1 MFIGGG
7 GQGYAR
13 VSLAAE
19 HDKPTTEA
27 DILPLRIA
35 GSWLQA
41 LTDGSKEV
49 VALLDADGGVQ
60 YLSVSGAVQQL
71 LGHEALEIMGMQ
83 PKALLHPLDRSRVIE
98 GFRTVAAHP
107 GGRITVEFRARHRG
121 GHYVRLEATA
131 VNRLR
136 NEYVNAIVVHV
147 REVQA
152 PEPPPPPRSSSIP
165 AARLEDED
173 GFLNAIDEAI
183 EKAAGGTFKFSV
195 MSLELDGAENLA
207 EAYGPEVNEAV
218 LLEVGRRLN
227 ALLRPG
233 DKLARLK
240 SGQYSILLDG
250 VGDRGLAERIAA
262 RIQKTVGNRFS
273 VKGQDVLSSATVGI
287 ATSTR
292 RYDRAEDVLRDAMMA
307 MARAK
312 GDGADRR
319 AVFRTHMHV
328 EKTRHMSLM
337 AELHNALQR
346 NQFRVYY
353 MPTVSLATRTVTGF
367 EALVRWYHPERGVI
381 SPELFIPIAE
391 ETGLIVRL
399 GRWVLLQACRQM
411 VEWQTRY
418 QLEPPLSLSVNLSA
432 NQFGDH
438 DLDDQV
444 ENILEDT
451 GFNPELLSLELC
463 ENAVLAH
470 RDAVG
475 DTLRRLR
482 KLGVKFSLD
491 NFGLNPSSFT
501 NLHALPYDRLKI
513 DRSLI
518 SNIGDTGRG
527 RDIVQAIIGLAH
539 NLSMEVVGEGV
550 ETPGQ
555 AAQLS
560 KLWCEY
566 AQGYLFG
573 KPVNADA
580 AGALI
585 ASYPRWWSG

>member
-1 MFIGGG
+1 M
-7 GQGYAR
+7 
-13 VSLAAE
+13 AADRDSPASE
-19 HDKPTTEA
+19 SE
-27 DILPLRIA
+27 ILPLRIA

-41 LTDGSKEV
+41 LTDGSKEI
-49 VALLDADGGVQ
+49 VALLDEDGGVQ
-60 YLSVSGAVQQL
+60 YLSVSGAVQHI
-71 LGHEALEIMGMQ
+71 LGYEALEIMGMQ
-83 PKALLHPLDRSRVIE
+83 PSELLHPLDRTRVLE
-98 GFRTVAAHP
+98 AFRTVAAHP
-107 GGRITVEFRARHRG
+107 GGRISVEFRARHRV

-136 NEYVNAIVVHV
+136 NEFVNAIVVHI
-147 REVQA
+147 REVTSL
-152 PEPPPPPRSSSIP
+152 EPPPPPRSSALPSP
-165 AARLEDED
+165 RLEDED
-173 GFLNAIDEAI
+173 GFLRAIDEAI
-183 EKAAGGTFKFSV
+183 EKAEGGSYKFSA
-195 MSLELDGAENLA
+195 MLLELESAESLE
-207 EAYGPEVNEAV
+207 EAYGPEVTEGV
-218 LLEVGRRLN
+218 LMEVGRRLN

-250 VGDRGLAERIAA
+250 VGDRALAERIAA

-273 VKGQDVLSSATVGI
+273 VKGQDVLSSALVGI

-307 MARAK
+307 VTKAK

-319 AVFRTHMHV
+319 AVFRTHMQV
-328 EKTRHMSLM
+328 EKTRHMSLV

-381 SPELFIPIAE
+381 SPDLFIPIAE

-411 VEWQTRY
+411 VEWQSRY
-418 QLEPPLSLSVNLSA
+418 SLDPPLSLSVNLSA
-432 NQFGDH
+432 KQFAEY

-451 GFNPELLSLELC
+451 AFDARLLTLEID
-463 ENAVLAH
+463 ERAVMEH
-470 RDAVG
+470 REAVSDAV
-475 DTLRRLR
+475 RRIR
-482 KLGVKFSLD
+482 KLGTKISLD
-491 NFGLNPSSFT
+491 NFGTGPSSFT
-501 NLHALPYDRLKI
+501 NLHILPYDRLKI
-513 DRSLI
+513 DRSLVGKMGE
-518 SNIGDTGRG
+518 SGRG
-527 RDIVQAIIGLAH
+527 RDIVQAIIGMAH
-539 NLSMEVVGEGV
+539 DLSMEVVGEGV

-560 KLWCEY
+560 KLWCEF

-573 KPVNADA
+573 KPMDADA

-585 ASYPRWWSG
+585 ASYPRWWS

>member
-1 MFIGGG
+1 
-7 GQGYAR
+7 
-13 VSLAAE
+13 LAI
-19 HDKPTTEA
+19 DQKSPA
-27 DILPLRIA
+27 DESEILPLRIA

-49 VALLDADGGVQ
+49 VALLDEDGSVQ

-71 LGHEALEIMGMQ
+71 LGYEALEIMGMQ
-83 PKALLHPLDRSRVIE
+83 PNELLHPLDRTRVLE

-107 GGRITVEFRARHRG
+107 GGRISVEFRARHRA

-136 NEYVNAIVVHV
+136 NEYVNAIVVHI
-147 REVQA
+147 REVQSHD
-152 PEPPPPPRSSSIP
+152 PPPPPRSSTLP
-165 AARLEDED
+165 TPRLEDED
-173 GFLNAIDEAI
+173 GFLHAIDEAI
-183 EKAAGGTFKFSV
+183 EKAGGGTFKFSV
-195 MSLELDGAENLA
+195 MLLELESADGLV
-207 EAYGPEVNEAV
+207 EAYGPEVAEGV

-240 SGQYSILLDG
+240 TGQYSILLDG
-250 VGDRGLAERIAA
+250 VGDRNLAERIAA

-273 VKGQDVLSSATVGI
+273 VKGQDVLSSAAVGI
-287 ATSTR
+287 ATSAR
-292 RYDRAEDVLRDAMMA
+292 RYDRAEDVLRDAMLA
-307 MARAK
+307 VTKAK
-312 GDGADRR
+312 GEGANHR

-353 MPTVSLATRTVTGF
+353 MPCVSLATRTVSGF

-381 SPELFIPIAE
+381 SPDLFIPIAE

-411 VEWQTRY
+411 VEWQNRY
-418 QLEPPLSLSVNLSA
+418 QLDPPLSISVNLSSK
-432 NQFGDH
+432 QFSDY

-451 GFNPELLSLELC
+451 GFSPELLTLEVG
-463 ENAVLAH
+463 ENAVVEY

-475 DTLRRLR
+475 DALRRLR

-491 NFGLNPSSFT
+491 NFGRGLSSFS
-501 NLHALPYDRLKI
+501 NLHLLPYDRLKI
-513 DRSLI
+513 DRQLVSKM
-518 SNIGDTGRG
+518 SDTGRG

-573 KPVNADA
+573 KPVDADA

>member
-1 MFIGGG
+1 M
-7 GQGYAR
+7 A
-13 VSLAAE
+13 SDPDNAASE
-19 HDKPTTEA
+19 R

-49 VALLDADGGVQ
+49 VALLDEDGGVQ
-60 YLSVSGAVQQL
+60 YLSVSGAVQHL

-83 PKALLHPLDRSRVIE
+83 PKELLHPLDRTRVLE

-107 GGRITVEFRARHRG
+107 GGRITVEFRARHRM

-136 NEYVNAIVVHV
+136 NEYVNAIVVHI
-147 REVQA
+147 REVQVA
-152 PEPPPPPRSSSIP
+152 EPPPPPRSSTLP
-165 AARLEDED
+165 TPRLEDEE
-173 GFLNAIDEAI
+173 GFMHAIDEAI
-183 EKAAGGTFKFSV
+183 EKAGGGTFQFSL
-195 MSLELDGAENLA
+195 MLLELESAQSME
-207 EAYGPEVNEAV
+207 EAYGVEVAEGV
-218 LLEVGRRLN
+218 LMEVGRRLH

-240 SGQYSILLDG
+240 TGQYSILLDG
-250 VGDRGLAERIAA
+250 VGDRGLAERIAS

-273 VKGQDVLSSATVGI
+273 VKGQDVLSSAIVGI
-287 ATSTR
+287 ATSSR
-292 RYDRAEDVLRDAMMA
+292 RYDRAEDVIRDAMMA
-307 MARAK
+307 ATKAK
-312 GDGADRR
+312 GEGVDRR
-319 AVFRTHMHV
+319 AVFRTSMHV

-353 MPTVSLATRTVTGF
+353 MPTVSLATRTVSGF

-381 SPELFIPIAE
+381 SPDLFIPIAE

-399 GRWVLLQACRQM
+399 GRWVLLHACRQM
-411 VEWQTRY
+411 VEWQNRY
-418 QLEPPLSLSVNLSA
+418 QLDPPLSLSVNLSA
-432 NQFGDH
+432 KQFADF

-451 GFNPELLSLELC
+451 AFNPELLTLEVT
-463 ENAVLAH
+463 EGAVVEH
-470 RDAVG
+470 KDAVG
-475 DTLRRLR
+475 DAIRRLR

-491 NFGLNPSSFT
+491 NFGLGPSSFT
-501 NLHALPYDRLKI
+501 NLHVLPYDRLKI

-518 SNIGDTGRG
+518 SKMSDTGRG

-573 KPVNADA
+573 KPVSADA

>member
-1 MFIGGG
+1 
-7 GQGYAR
+7 
-13 VSLAAE
+13 VAAE
-19 HDKPTTEA
+19 HDKPASEA
-27 DILPLRIA
+27 DLLPLRIA

-49 VALLDADGGVQ
+49 VALLDEDGSVQ
-60 YLSVSGAVQQL
+60 YLSVSGAVQHI
-71 LGHEALEIMGMQ
+71 LGYEALEIMGMQ
-83 PKALLHPLDRSRVIE
+83 VNDLLHPLDRTRVLDA
-98 GFRTVAAHP
+98 FRTVAAHP
-107 GGRITVEFRARHRG
+107 GGRISIEYRSRHRA
-121 GHYVRLEATA
+121 GHYVRLESTA

-136 NEYVNAIVVHV
+136 NDYVNAIVVHT
-147 REVQA
+147 REVQHQSIDVA
-152 PEPPPPPRSSSIP
+152 PPRSSSLP
-165 AARLEDED
+165 TPRLEDEE
-173 GFLNAIDEAI
+173 GFVHAIDEAI
-183 EKAAGGTFKFSV
+183 EKARGGAYKFSV
-195 MSLELDGAENLA
+195 MVLELESADSLL
-207 EAYGPEVNEAV
+207 EAYGPEVAEGV
-218 LLEVGRRLN
+218 LAEVGRRLH

-233 DKLARLK
+233 DKLARIK
-240 SGQYSILLDG
+240 SGPYAILLDG
-250 VGDRGLAERIAA
+250 VGDRSLAERISA

-287 ATSTR
+287 ATSER
-292 RYDRAEDVLRDAMMA
+292 RYDRAEDVLRDAMLA
-307 MARAK
+307 SVKAK
-312 GDGADRR
+312 GEGPERR
-319 AVFRTHMHV
+319 AIFRTHMHV

-353 MPTVSLATRTVTGF
+353 MPTISLATRTVSGF

-381 SPELFIPIAE
+381 SPDLFIPIAE

-411 VEWQTRY
+411 VEWQKRY
-418 QLEPPLSLSVNLSA
+418 AMDPPLALSVNLSA
-432 NQFGDH
+432 KQFAEF

-444 ENILEDT
+444 EHILEDT
-451 GFNPELLSLELC
+451 EFDASLLTLELS
-463 ENAVLAH
+463 ERAVLEH
-470 RDAVG
+470 REAVTDAA
-475 DTLRRLR
+475 RRLR
-482 KLGVKFSLD
+482 KLGVKLSLD
-491 NFGLNPSSFT
+491 NFGVGASSFT
-501 NLHALPYDRLKI
+501 SLHQLAYDRLKI
-513 DRSLI
+513 DRSLV
-518 SNIGDTGRG
+518 SKMADEGRG
-527 RDIVQAIIGLAH
+527 KEVVAAIVGLAH

-573 KPVNADA
+573 KPMDSDA